1 MSARPVPRE
10 LLPWAADV
18 LACNASDLSV
28 ESVAGD
34 ASNRHYYRL
43 SAGSV
48 TYVLAHAP
56 PETEKNEE
64 FAAIAAILANA
75 GVRVPHLYAID
86 LIRGFMLLEDLGDQ
100 ALLPLLNAQSVDA
113 LYGDA
118 FVLLD
123 GIGSVDTAA
132 VDTAS
137 VDTAAVDTGD
147 RVLPRYD
154 LALLAEELGRFSQW
168 FVEALLGRELP
179 EKDRGIIARFNQVLI
194 ANALEQPQVLV
205 HRDFHSRNVMVLAN
219 AELVLIDF
227 QDAVVG
233 PVTYDLVSLLR
244 DCYIR
249 WPEAQVSAWALHY
262 KKSVSSCSELANID
276 DDQFLRWFD
285 WMGLQRH
292 IKVLGTFARLFLRDG
307 KVAYLEDLPLVIQ
320 YVQEIVQ
327 KYAADVPVFAEFGV
341 WFARELSP
349 AIDTQSWSKTS

>member
-1 MSARPVPRE
+1 MSARPVPKE

-18 LACNASDLSV
+18 LACHASGLSV

-43 SAGSV
+43 SVGAV

-64 FAAIAAILANA
+64 FAAIAAILATA
-75 GVRVPHLYAID
+75 GVRVPYLFAID

-113 LYGDA
+113 LYGGA

-132 VDTAS
+132 VDTA
-137 VDTAAVDTGD
+137 AVHTGG
-147 RVLPRYD
+147 RLLPRYD
-154 LALLAEELGRFSQW
+154 LALLTEELSRFSQW
-168 FVEALLGRELP
+168 FVEALLGRDLL
-179 EKDRGIIARFNQVLI
+179 EKDRDIIARFNQVLI

-205 HRDFHSRNVMVLAN
+205 HRDFHSRNVMVLNN

-244 DCYIR
+244 DCYRR
-249 WPEAQVSAWALHY
+249 WPQAQVSAWALHY
-262 KKSVSSCSELANID
+262 KKSVSSCSELTNVD

-292 IKVLGTFARLFLRDG
+292 IKVLGTFARLCLRDG

-327 KYAADVPVFAEFGV
+327 KYAADVPVFAEFGL

-349 AIDTQSWSKTS
+349 AIDAQPWSKTS